1 MNLRNYGLGEVFFL
15 VYTAVVL
22 FVLWVILLSIWRIGV
37 AMRDISETLRRMES
51 RRSAPTSDGQ
61 ASEV

>member
-1 MNLRNYGLGEVFFL
+1 MNLRNYGLGEVFSL
-15 VYTAVVL
+15 VYLAV
-22 FVLWVILLSIWRIGV
+22 SIWRIGV

-51 RRSAPTSDGQ
+51 RWSAPTSDGQ